1 VSTPNVDALIGQTI
15 GSYVVVSRVGGGGMG
30 VVYQAR
36 DTRLGRTV
44 ALKFLP
50 PQWSHDEEARQR
62 FVREA
67 QAASATNHPNI
78 CTIHDIETAP
88 DGQLFIVMAYYEGQ
102 TLKQRLASGPL
113 SVDDALDIATQIAD
127 GLAKAH
133 AQGVVHRDIKPGNVM
148 ITEDGVRIV
157 DFGLATFADALKL
170 TVEHST
176 LGTAAYMSPEQVR
189 GLAADARSDVWAV
202 GVILYEMLAG
212 HVPFQ
217 GSHAEAI
224 AYAVRNE
231 TPASIRASRPE
242 VAEEIEHVVFRAMHK
257 EPSVR
262 FTSGRELA
270 RALRQVRG
278 LSIPIDFRTEQ
289 VAVPK
294 PVAPVDKK
302 RSPRKLLAGVAA
314 AVLVIGSTWTWLAW
328 PVERV
333 AIAVAPFSNQTG
345 DSDLEQYRLA
355 LTQTLTL
362 SLEDS
367 RDLQVTPYGRVLEV
381 LRRFIQ
387 QKADVS
393 NRDAIQVITASTGA
407 ALVVV
412 PTLLRDGGAWSARV
426 ELRDPRTS
434 NSVWVHQ
441 TEPRTSSLTRDVA
454 FRLAMVLADDI
465 DTHLR
470 SPRTAAIK
478 ALTWV
483 IPSSRQVRPGRA
495 RTLDVAKAF
504 ADGTAAYEDLEYAV
518 ARKAF
523 RAAVDLDPR
532 NPLLLAW
539 LSRAAQLAKEESE
552 ATEAAARI
560 ESTVTD
566 ETADVDALFAEAVS
580 AEARREMQAAERA
593 YRALTDRRPG
603 DPAWTMELAGFFDRQ
618 AQNADAVAMYHAALT
633 QDPRLVR
640 PRLELCRLYSPSR
653 LNELAD
659 AKTHGQA
666 ALTAYQAIGAR
677 GGEAQSLLCLA
688 DTLVVGTDEEKV
700 QAQSYAK
707 AAEGIFNG
715 LGYDYNA
722 ARAEYYLALVAGSRG
737 QLTESISLGQ
747 GALARAQSAGNLAVQ
762 ATVMNNLGAAY
773 VLSGERQKAAD
784 FYQQA
789 YKLYQSWH
797 DETRAAR
804 IQANRG
810 ALLIE
815 YGNPE
820 EGILDVRNALTVTE
834 RLGDR
839 RYQTFCLRVIATY
852 CRNQGRLSE
861 AIREL
866 NRGLAIAKERNLA
879 DNVTVMTTLL
889 ALSQFDSG
897 DYDSAR
903 QSLLEALK
911 GGTGRRSTEARIRLA
926 RTYVYLGDRAAA
938 ERELQLAAQELDA
951 SPNEELRSLIS
962 LVRAEWEMESQRS
975 REARAHLEE
984 GTAAWNDALPEPSA
998 VEARAYLGFLLAA
1011 DGQLERGRQ
1020 LIVSSVEAAG
1030 KLQHVALE
1038 ARCRLFL
1045 ASIEI
1050 GRGRLKEANELL
1062 NSIPEDNAERTLS
1075 PELRAEVHASR
1086 GRLQAARG
1094 DVDASTW
1101 SLDAART
1108 TIRRLAERLPENYRS
1123 SFAAREAIKRFQ
1135 R

>member
-1 VSTPNVDALIGQTI
+1 
-15 GSYVVVSRVGGGGMG
+15 M
-30 VVYQAR
+30 
-36 DTRLGRTV
+36 
-44 ALKFLP
+44 
-50 PQWSHDEEARQR
+50 
-62 FVREA
+62 
-67 QAASATNHPNI
+67 
-78 CTIHDIETAP
+78 
-88 DGQLFIVMAYYEGQ
+88 
-102 TLKQRLASGPL
+102 
-113 SVDDALDIATQIAD
+113 
-127 GLAKAH
+127 
-133 AQGVVHRDIKPGNVM
+133 
-148 ITEDGVRIV
+148 
-157 DFGLATFADALKL
+157 
-170 TVEHST
+170 
-176 LGTAAYMSPEQVR
+176 
-189 GLAADARSDVWAV
+189 
-202 GVILYEMLAG
+202 
-212 HVPFQ
+212 
-217 GSHAEAI
+217 
-224 AYAVRNE
+224 
-231 TPASIRASRPE
+231 
-242 VAEEIEHVVFRAMHK
+242 
-257 EPSVR
+257 
-262 FTSGRELA
+262 
-270 RALRQVRG
+270 
-278 LSIPIDFRTEQ
+278 
-289 VAVPK
+289 
-294 PVAPVDKK
+294 
-302 RSPRKLLAGVAA
+302 
-314 AVLVIGSTWTWLAW
+314 
-328 PVERV
+328 
-333 AIAVAPFSNQTG
+333 
-345 DSDLEQYRLA
+345 
-355 LTQTLTL
+355 
-362 SLEDS
+362 
-367 RDLQVTPYGRVLEV
+367 
-381 LRRFIQ
+381 
-387 QKADVS
+387 
-393 NRDAIQVITASTGA
+393 
-407 ALVVV
+407 
-412 PTLLRDGGAWSARV
+412 
-426 ELRDPRTS
+426 
-434 NSVWVHQ
+434 
-441 TEPRTSSLTRDVA
+441 
-454 FRLAMVLADDI
+454 
-465 DTHLR
+465 
-470 SPRTAAIK
+470 K

-483 IPSSRQVRPGRA
+483 FPSSRRGRPGSA

-504 ADGTAAYEDLEYAV
+504 ADGTAAYEDLEYAA
-518 ARKAF
+518 ARKTF

-552 ATEAAARI
+552 ATDAAARI
-560 ESTVTD
+560 ESAVID
-566 ETADVDALFAEAVS
+566 DTAEVDALFAQAVS
-580 AEARREMQAAERA
+580 AEARRDMETAERA

-618 AQNADAVAMYHAALT
+618 ARNADAVAMYHAALT
-633 QDPRLVR
+633 LDPRLVR

-666 ALTAYQAIGAR
+666 ALSAYQAIGAR
-677 GGEAQSLLCLA
+677 GGEAQSRLCLA

-707 AAEGIFNG
+707 AAEGIFNS

-737 QLTESISLGQ
+737 QLMESISLGQ
-747 GALARAQSAGNLAVQ
+747 GALARAQNAGNLAVQ

-773 VLSGERQKAAD
+773 VLSGERLKAAD
-784 FYQQA
+784 FYQRA

-852 CRNQGRLSE
+852 CRNQGRLGE

-897 DYDSAR
+897 EYDSAR

-938 ERELQLAAQELDA
+938 ERELQLAAQELGA
-951 SPNEELRSLIS
+951 SPNEELHSLIS
-962 LVRAEWEMESQRS
+962 LVRAEWELESQRP
-975 REARAHLEE
+975 RDARARLEE
-984 GTAAWNDALPEPSA
+984 GTVAWNDALPEPSA
-998 VEARAYLGFLLAA
+998 VEARAYLGFLLAS
-1011 DGQLERGRQ
+1011 DGQVERGRQ
-1020 LIVSSVEAAG
+1020 LIVSSVEAAD
-1030 KLQHVALE
+1030 KLGHVALE

-1050 GRGRLKEANELL
+1050 GQGRLNEANELL
-1062 NSIPEDNAERTLS
+1062 NSIPEDNAERTLG

-1101 SLDAART
+1101 SRDAART
-1108 TIRRLAERLPENYRS
+1108 TIRRLAERLPENYRA
-1123 SFAAREAIKRFQ
+1123 SFEAREAIKKFQ